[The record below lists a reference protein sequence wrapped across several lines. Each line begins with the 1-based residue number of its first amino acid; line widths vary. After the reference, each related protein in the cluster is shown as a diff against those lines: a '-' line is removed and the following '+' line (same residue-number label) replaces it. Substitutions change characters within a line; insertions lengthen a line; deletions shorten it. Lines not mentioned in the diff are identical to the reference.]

1 MFNKFMKIQTAKK
14 SIKKKE
20 LWLYEI
26 SNSITEPK
34 KLLKFLCLEKNIKY
48 FDDTPKKIFPFRVP
62 YSFALRMEKNN
73 PKDPLLLQVIPNNQ
87 ELLNNVKFNT
97 DPIKERK
104 NIVLPGLLHKYNDR
118 VLWILKT
125 NCAINCRYCFRK
137 HFPYKNNQGNKKN
150 WNKILN
156 YINQNIQLNEVI
168 LSGGDPLM
176 AKDHELLWLIKS
188 LSKIK
193 HIKRL
198 RIHTRLPIVIPNRI
212 TSDLCQIFTNSTL
225 KIIIVT
231 HINHPQEI
239 NKQLSNSLLKLKKSN
254 VILLNQSVLL
264 KNINDNADILAKLSN
279 ILCENNI
286 IPYYLHLLDKVKGT
300 SHFLVSKRRAKF
312 IVSNLMKMVSG
323 FLVPRL
329 VFDNGSKKSKSIII

>member
-1 MFNKFMKIQTAKK
+1 MKYYNTKK
-14 SIKKKE
+14 LNREKDS
-20 LWLYEI
+20 WLYEI
-26 SNSITEPK
+26 SNSIVEPK
-34 KLLKFLCLEKNIKY
+34 KLLKFLHLEEYPKY
-48 FDDTPKKIFPFRVP
+48 YDSKPKKVFPFRVP
-62 YSFALRMEKNN
+62 YSFALRMKKKD
-73 PKDPLLLQVIPNNQ
+73 PKDPLLLQVITKNQ
-87 ELLNNVKFNT
+87 EFLNNLKFNE
-97 DPIKERK
+97 DPVKEK
-104 NIVLPGLLHKYNDR
+104 KDIVLPGLLHKYKDR

-137 HFPYKNNQGNKKN
+137 HFPYQTNKGNKKN
-150 WNKILN
+150 WIQILH
-156 YINQNIQLNEVI
+156 YISQNIELNEVI

-176 AKDHELLWLIKS
+176 AKDHELLWLITS

-212 TSDLCQIFTNSTL
+212 TSDLCEIFLNSVL

-239 NKQLSNSLLKLKKSN
+239 NEQLSDSLLKLKKSN

-264 KNINDNADILAKLSN
+264 KNINDNAIILAELSSR
-279 ILCENNI
+279 LCENNI
-286 IPYYLHLLDKVKGT
+286 IPYYLHILDKVKGT
-300 SHFLVSKRRAKF
+300 SHFLVSNKKAKS
-312 IVSNLMKMVSG
+312 IISDLMKMISG

-329 VFDNGSKKSKSIII
+329 VFDNGSKDNKLIII